1 MPAKSKTQSA
11 KNQSAKTDDAPNCEI
26 HLVHLD
32 KVAACQSD
40 LVALKQAQQMADFF
54 AVLSDPHRLRLISAL
69 AQQELCV
76 CDLAIAMK
84 MSDSAVSHQ
93 LRILRS
99 ARLVTYRKEGRN
111 VYYSLADEHIVN
123 LYREVA
129 DHLQEVES

>member
-1 MPAKSKTQSA
+1 MPAKSNAQPP
-11 KNQSAKTDDAPNCEI
+11 KTDNAPNCEI

-32 KVAACQSD
+32 KVVACQSGIA
-40 LVALKQAQQMADFF
+40 ALAQAQQMADFF

-69 AQQELCV
+69 AEQELCV
-76 CDLAIAMK
+76 CDLAVAMK

-129 DHLQEVES
+129 DHLKEVKS

>member
-1 MPAKSKTQSA
+1 MPAKSKAQPI
-11 KNQSAKTDDAPNCEI
+11 KTDDAPNCEI

-32 KVAACQSD
+32 KVLACQSGIID
-40 LVALKQAQQMADFF
+40 PSQAQQMADFF

-69 AQQELCV
+69 AERELCV

-111 VYYSLADEHIVN
+111 VYYRLADAHIVN

-129 DHLQEVES
+129 DHLKEVQP

>member
-1 MPAKSKTQSA
+1 MPAKSKTQP
-11 KNQSAKTDDAPNCEI
+11 AKTDDAPNCEI
-26 HLVHLD
+26 RMVHLD
-32 KVAACQSD
+32 KVVACQSGI
-40 LVALKQAQQMADFF
+40 VTPNEAQRMADFF

-69 AQQELCV
+69 AEQELCV

-99 ARLVTYRKEGRN
+99 ARLVTYRKEWCN

-129 DHLQEVES
+129 DHLQEA

>member
-1 MPAKSKTQSA
+1 MPAKSKTQPA
-11 KNQSAKTDDAPNCEI
+11 KIDDAPNCEI

-32 KVAACQSD
+32 KVVACQSEI
-40 LVALKQAQQMADFF
+40 LTHQEAQGMADFF

-69 AQQELCV
+69 AKQELCV
-76 CDLAIAMK
+76 CDLAIAVK

-111 VYYSLADEHIVN
+111 VYYSLADEHIVT

-129 DHLQEVES
+129 DHLKET

>member
-1 MPAKSKTQSA
+1 MPAKSKTQPI
-11 KNQSAKTDDAPNCEI
+11 KTDDAPNCEI

-32 KVAACQSD
+32 KVVACQSEIFSPQ
-40 LVALKQAQQMADFF
+40 QAQQMADFF

-69 AQQELCV
+69 AGQELCV
-76 CDLAIAMK
+76 CDLSIAMK

-129 DHLQEVES
+129 EHLQEVDS

>member
-1 MPAKSKTQSA
+1 MTAKSKAQP
-11 KNQSAKTDDAPNCEI
+11 AKTNDVANCEI

-32 KVAACQSD
+32 KVVACQSHIAT
-40 LVALKQAQQMADFF
+40 LNQAQQMADFF

-69 AQQELCV
+69 SEQELCV
-76 CDLAIAMK
+76 CDLAVAMK

-129 DHLQEVES
+129 DHLQEV